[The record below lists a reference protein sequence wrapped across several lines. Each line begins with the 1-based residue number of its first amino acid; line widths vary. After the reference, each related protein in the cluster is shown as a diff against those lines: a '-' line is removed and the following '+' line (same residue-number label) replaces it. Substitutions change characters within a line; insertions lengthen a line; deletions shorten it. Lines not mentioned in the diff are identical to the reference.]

1 MSPSSPHHL
10 IQGDGTFGMDSSNA
24 FAKACTPPLS
34 SVGLQYSAVAIM
46 GPQSSGKSTLL
57 NKVFGTS
64 FVEMDAQVGRSQT
77 TKGVWVSKS
86 PRITDSNA
94 TVLVLDLEGSDGRE
108 RGEDDT
114 NFEKQSALF
123 ALAVADVL
131 LDRRDPRLQLELLLA
146 DPCLDVL
153 KQLSSGPVTYV
164 WYN

>member
-10 IQGDGTFGMDSSNA
+10 IQGDGTFGMDSSGA
-24 FAKACTPPLS
+24 FAAACTPPLS

-94 TVLVLDLEGSDGRE
+94 TVLVLDLEGSDRRE

-123 ALAVADVL
+123 ALSPSRTSFSSTSGATI
-131 LDRRDPRLQLELLLA
+131 LDENTDQANRSCAPSCR
-146 DPCLDVL
+146 
-153 KQLSSGPVTYV
+153 ST
-164 WYN
+164 